1 MAKFGKAASWYLA
14 DASVQIRPPAL
25 HFFFKSGKS
34 MNKKQLILKELR
46 ENDGVC
52 SLLEA
57 RQIVNQ
63 KQAIQNLIEHSQKL
77 GRYPET
83 SQTEKS

>member
-1 MAKFGKAASWYLA
+1 
-14 DASVQIRPPAL
+14 
-25 HFFFKSGKS
+25 

-52 SLLEA
+52 SLSEA

-63 KQAIQNLIEHSQKL
+63 KRAIQNLTEHSQKL
-77 GRYPET
+77 GRYSGTDAAEND
-83 SQTEKS
+83 

>member
-1 MAKFGKAASWYLA
+1 
-14 DASVQIRPPAL
+14 
-25 HFFFKSGKS
+25 

-46 ENDGVC
+46 ENDCVC